1 MKKKH
6 YKIAAVLLAVT
17 LGFFPIDAI
26 NAKTYVPSTG
36 HSINH
41 AAQDRKESP
50 LRNEYVYKVLD
61 DLYEVPTDQ
70 LEWWTIQIT
79 KASAEHEVPVDI
91 LISMLATESRVN
103 INVISE
109 PGTVGVSQ
117 IVSSVWKKRLKR
129 TMNYDI
135 TKPEDNVLA
144 GAYILS
150 IYKNECRTWE
160 NAIKCYNVGD
170 GSFKRKEKLAAQA
183 RYSKLFNIQLSRI
196 KKYNA
201 TLLSV

>member
-26 NAKTYVPSTG
+26 EAKTYVPSTG

-41 AAQDRKESP
+41 AAQDSKQSP
-50 LRNEYVYKVLD
+50 LRNEYVYKVLN

-79 KASAEHEVPVDI
+79 KASAEHEVPEDV
-91 LISMLATESRVN
+91 LISMLAVESRVN

-109 PGTVGVSQ
+109 PGTIGVSQ
-117 IVSSVWKKRLKR
+117 IVASVWQKRLKR
-129 TMNYDI
+129 TMGYDI
-135 TKPEDNVLA
+135 RKPEDNVMA

-150 IYKNECRTWE
+150 EYKRECRTWE

-170 GSFKRKEKLAAQA
+170 GSFKRKEKIAAQK
-183 RYSKLFNIQLSRI
+183 RYSKLFNKELSRL
-196 KKYNA
+196 KKYNDS
-201 TLLSV
+201 LSV